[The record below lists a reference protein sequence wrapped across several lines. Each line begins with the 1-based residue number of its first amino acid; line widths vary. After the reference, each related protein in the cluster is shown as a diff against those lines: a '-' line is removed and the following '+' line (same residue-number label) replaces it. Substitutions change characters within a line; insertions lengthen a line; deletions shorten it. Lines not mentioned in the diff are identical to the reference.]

1 MRVKRALIVA
11 LAGLLVAGLAA
22 CGPTTTTNTTSNN
35 TSSSSK
41 GKSLKIAIVTSPSG
55 VDDGSF
61 NQNNYEGIQAFIK
74 SHPGSTV
81 KAIQQTDQSKSVQAV
96 QDIVADYDVIVTP
109 GYQFAGISKIAQE
122 NPTKKFIL
130 VDSYPADPT
139 DPTGV
144 KTIQVGNIYAMLFAE
159 QESGFYAGVSA
170 AMETTTGKVAVMNGQ
185 AFPSN
190 VHYQRGFE
198 AGVQYA
204 NKHEGTNATC
214 VELPSYAGKDVT
226 GKNIGG
232 NYVGSFND
240 PATGKVVAEALIA
253 QGVDIIFPAAGASG
267 NGAFT
272 AAKESNGKVKVIGCD
287 VNQWNDGKNGA
298 SNVVLTSVLKVMDV
312 QVERQLE
319 NIANNTFKGENVTL
333 HAKDEGTGFVSTTG
347 QQQLSAK
354 TLTAL
359 KQVEEGIK
367 NGTIVPPTGDAG
379 DTSTPTSFPG
389 L

>member
-1 MRVKRALIVA
+1 MRVKRAFIAA
-11 LAGLLVAGLAA
+11 LAVLLVAGMAA
-22 CGPTTTTNTTSNN
+22 CGPTK
-35 TSSSSK
+35 SSSSTGSSNATSNEK
-41 GKSLKIAIVTSPSG
+41 ALKIAIVTSPSG

-74 SHPGSTV
+74 KHPGSTV
-81 KAIQQTDQSKSVQAV
+81 TPVQQTDQSKSIQSV

-130 VDSYPADPT
+130 VDSYPSDPA

-159 QESGFYAGVSA
+159 QESGFFAGMAA
-170 AMETTTGKVAVMNGQ
+170 AMETTSGKVAVMNGQ

-198 AGVQYA
+198 AGVEYA
-204 NKHEGTNATC
+204 NKHEGTKATC
-214 VELPSYAGKDVT
+214 VALPSYAGKDVT
-226 GKNIGG
+226 GANVGG
-232 NYVGSFND
+232 NYVGSFAD
-240 PATGKVVAEALIA
+240 PAKGKVVAEALIA

>member
-1 MRVKRALIVA
+1 MRVKRVLVA
-11 LAGLLVAGLAA
+11 VLAVLLVAGMAA
-22 CGPTTTTNTTSNN
+22 CGPTKSSSNTDTSSTTNNE
-35 TSSSSK
+35 K
-41 GKSLKIAIVTSPSG
+41 ALKIAIVTSPSG

-74 SHPGSTV
+74 KHPGSTV
-81 KAIQQTDQSKSVQAV
+81 KAIQQTDQSKSVQSV

-109 GYQFAGISKIAQE
+109 GFQFSPITKIAQE

-130 VDSYPADPT
+130 VDAFPADPT
-139 DPTGV
+139 DSTGV
-144 KTIQVGNIYAMLFAE
+144 KTSVVDNIYAMQFAE
-159 QESGFYAGVSA
+159 QESGFYAGMAA
-170 AMETTTGKVAVMNGQ
+170 AMETTSGKVAVMNGQ

-204 NKHEGTNATC
+204 NKHEGTKATC
-214 VELPSYAGKDVT
+214 IALPSYAGKDVT
-226 GKNIGG
+226 GANVGG
-232 NYVGSFND
+232 NYVGSFAD
-240 PATGKVVAEALIA
+240 PAKGKVVAEALIA
-253 QGVDIIFPAAGASG
+253 QGVDIIFPAAGGSG

-287 VNQWNDGKNGA
+287 VNQWNDGKTATG
-298 SNVVLTSVLKVMDV
+298 NVVLTSALKVMDV

-319 NIANNTFKGENVTL
+319 NILNDSFKGENVTL
-333 HAKDEGTGFVSTTG
+333 HAKDEGTGFVSTEG

-354 TLTAL
+354 TLDAL
-359 KQVEEGIK
+359 KAAEEGIK
-367 NGTIVPPTGDAG
+367 NGTIVPPTGDPG
-379 DTSTPTSFPG
+379 TTETPTNFPG